1 MAEVHFTP
9 SCPERITTLNLLLYY
24 MHIYTHMLEKYL
36 VFKYS
41 DIILYM

>member
-1 MAEVHFTP
+1 MAKVHFTP
-9 SCPERITTLNLLLYY
+9 SSPERITTLNLLLHY
-24 MHIYTHMLEKYL
+24 MHIYIHMLKKYL